1 MCPPVLCVKNVG
13 ISVYAVLSVLS
24 VISVCAMHSLP
35 FIEIPVNSGSAAA
48 IYNTEDYSPFQYNIY
63 HIFFFNNLHNLHF
76 WQSKYCSSLVKLC
89 SFIQPSSAS

>member
-13 ISVYAVLSVLS
+13 ISVYPVLSVLS

-63 HIFFFNNLHNLHF
+63 HIFFLIIYTIYIFGNQNTVVH
-76 WQSKYCSSLVKLC
+76 
-89 SFIQPSSAS
+89 